1 MNSNEINEH
10 INISK
15 EVLEEKNIV
24 VKNFEEIQSLADLK
38 NKLDDKILTIEG
50 IKIDLKTRDAI
61 YKLTKNNDLDTIHF
75 NNCETNDAFFNLI
88 FWLNVEALSIT
99 NCNLTPYQGKLIID
113 GLNPY
118 VSIDLDLSNNNLGE
132 NGTEFLE
139 FLGKHVDENIAS
151 LNLKGN
157 GFKSEDI
164 NKFLSTRISD
174 YDIFFDDIQEIDK

>member
-38 NKLDDKILTIEG
+38 NKLDDKTLTIEG

-75 NNCETNDAFFNLI
+75 NNCEINDAFFTLI
-88 FWLNVEALSIT
+88 FWLNVEELSIT

-174 YDIFFDDIQEIDK
+174 YDIYFDDIQEIDK